1 MAVTTNPPRIDFKVS
16 PEEKAC
22 LSGAAKRS
30 GKTMTRFILDQML
43 PEAERILAEEN
54 KLQLSRKDWESFCER
69 LDNPRSDLKGL
80 KRLLS
85 EPSVFVDE

>member
-1 MAVTTNPPRIDFKVS
+1 MAVATNPPRIDFKVS

-22 LSGAAKRS
+22 LSGAAKKS
-30 GKTMTRFILDQML
+30 GKTMTRFILDRML

-54 KLQLSRKDWESFCER
+54 QFQLSGKDWQAFCER
-69 LDNPRSDLKGL
+69 LDNPRTDLKGL

-85 EPSVFVDE
+85 EHSVFVDE

>member
-1 MAVTTNPPRIDFKVS
+1 MAVTKNPPRIDFKVS
-16 PEEKAC
+16 AEEKAR
-22 LSGAAKRS
+22 LSGAAEKL

-54 KLQLSRKDWESFCER
+54 QLQLSGKDWENFCER
-69 LDNPRSDLKGL
+69 LDKPRTDLKGL